1 MAEPEP
7 VMTAFAS
14 PITVETYIPLS
25 IGANGAIVMEL
36 IFNVLFVAS

>member
-1 MAEPEP
+1 MAEPKP

-14 PITVETYIPLS
+14 PITVEAYIPLS

-36 IFNVLFVAS
+36 IFDVLLVAS

>member
-1 MAEPEP
+1 MTEPKP

-25 IGANGAIVMEL
+25 IGTNGAIVMEL
-36 IFNVLFVAS
+36 IFDVLLVAP